1 MTGSLR
7 RRLAVS
13 HLAVALVA
21 VVAVVMA
28 VALLGGR
35 AAETYVTELD
45 AQITRFQEERGF
57 VPPGLARQ
65 QQEQG
70 ARQEATADFRAQIGT
85 AALVGGGVAAI
96 IAVGLALYVGGRLS
110 RPVLRSAQAARRV
123 MAGDRTIDLPTT
135 GIDELDALRAAIQ
148 QLSRELDAAEH
159 QRDRLV
165 DDVTHELR
173 TPLAVMRGH
182 VEGFRDGVI
191 APDPATLE
199 RLLGELHRLERLVDD
214 LRASTEL
221 AAGDLQRDPLLLERT
236 VEEAVERHRL
246 QAASSGVELTATL
259 DGHTR
264 VIGDADRLAQV
275 LDNLIQNALAH
286 APRAT
291 EVRVTATSHGAAARI
306 EVADDGPGIPASD
319 QALVF
324 ERLYRADVARDRSG
338 GGAGIGLAIARRI
351 VEAHGGQIG
360 VLSEVGEGA
369 TFWFTLPITDS

>member
-1 MTGSLR
+1 VSGSLR
-7 RRLAVS
+7 HRLALS
-13 HLAVALVA
+13 HLAVAMVA
-21 VVAVVMA
+21 VVAVVVA
-28 VALLGGR
+28 VSLLGGR

-45 AQITRFQEERGF
+45 EQITRFQEERGF

-70 ARQEATADFRAQIGT
+70 ARQAVTADFRTQIGM
-85 AALVGGGVAAI
+85 AALIGGGVAAM
-96 IAVGLALYVGGRLS
+96 IAIGLALYVGGRVS

-123 MAGDRTIDLPTT
+123 MAGDRAIDLPTT

-191 APDPATLE
+191 TPDRVTLE

-214 LRASTEL
+214 LRASAEL
-221 AAGDLQRDPLLLERT
+221 AAGDLERAPIALERT
-236 VEEAVERHRL
+236 VADAVERHRL
-246 QAASSGVELTATL
+246 QAASVGVELTATI
-259 DGHTR
+259 DGPMA
-264 VIGDADRLAQV
+264 VLGDADRLGQV
-275 LDNLIQNALAH
+275 LDNLVRNALAH

-291 EVRVTATSHGAAARI
+291 QVRVTASGDGATARV
-306 EVADDGPGIPASD
+306 EVTDEGPGISPAE

-360 VLSEVGEGA
+360 VLSDLGRGA
-369 TFWFTLPITDS
+369 TFWFTLPLTDF

>member
-1 MTGSLR
+1 VSGSLR
-7 RRLAVS
+7 RRLALS
-13 HLAVALVA
+13 HLAVAMVA
-21 VVAVVMA
+21 VVAVVVA
-28 VALLGGR
+28 VSLLGGR

-45 AQITRFQEERGF
+45 EQITRFQEERGF

-70 ARQEATADFRAQIGT
+70 ARQAVTADFRTQIGM
-85 AALVGGGVAAI
+85 AALIGGGVAAM
-96 IAVGLALYVGGRLS
+96 IAIGLALYVGGRVS

-123 MAGDRTIDLPTT
+123 MAGDRAIDLPTT

-191 APDPATLE
+191 TPDRVTLE

-214 LRASTEL
+214 LRASAEL
-221 AAGDLQRDPLLLERT
+221 AAGDLERAPIALERT
-236 VEEAVERHRL
+236 VADAVERHRL
-246 QAASSGVELTATL
+246 QAASVGVELTATI
-259 DGHTR
+259 DGPMA
-264 VIGDADRLAQV
+264 VLGDADRLGQV
-275 LDNLIQNALAH
+275 LDNLVRNALAH

-291 EVRVTATSHGAAARI
+291 QVRVTASGDGATARV
-306 EVADDGPGIPASD
+306 EVTDEGPGISPAE

-360 VLSEVGEGA
+360 VLSDLGRGA
-369 TFWFTLPITDS
+369 TFWFTLPLTDF